1 MGVAAAKDKL
11 KEIISFDL
19 IDTQGSINT
28 KGNYLHLHSTSKY
41 SPLETKFTFIMT
53 IVGLSLIGSEESIE
67 PILTKALGDIYDYE
81 ISNAKD
87 LEPSSRVIKFNE
99 LFAYELKISIIDK
112 TK

>member
-19 IDTQGSINT
+19 IDTQGSINI
-28 KGNYLHLHSTSKY
+28 KGNYLHLHSTSKH

-67 PILTKALGDIYDYE
+67 PILTKALEDIYDYE

-87 LEPSSRVIKFNE
+87 LEPSSRVIKFND